1 MKFRNGIIIILLFIA
16 LVSIPISF
24 ASDLD
29 GDIDSNQLYDNDLI
43 IDQELDEDIISD
55 SDSNGYDEE
64 SAVFNENIQ
73 ASDDEYDYSSQYEV
87 LSDGDENLLSDSS
100 SPDGNV
106 LPDLD
111 TDFANIEINCS
122 DSNTIYVNASYTG
135 SEQYGTKLNPFKS
148 IADGFDHLSTYGISN
163 IFIAKGTYSITNKL
177 HVSKSI
183 NIIGEDAKST
193 IINGLNQTQLLYIS
207 TSNIIVNIINLTFTK
222 GLNQNGG
229 AIYNRYSNLNIINS
243 IFKDNHA
250 YDSGSSHGEGGVIY
264 NEKGFIK
271 IYNSTFSNNNI
282 FSNDLSGTYSK
293 YGGVIYS
300 NLGELS
306 IFNSKFTNNGIQ
318 GNYSTGGVIY
328 SSKGFLT
335 LFNTSISNTT
345 LDSRYHS
352 LGGAIS
358 IWDGR
363 NTYIINSTITSNTIK
378 GSYVYGSAIA
388 YKGVLL
394 EIINSTI
401 SNNYANGNSSANS
414 TVYNMNGNY
423 HFENTNFTNNG
434 IKTVKTILSCLEDQ
448 LIISDIVDIDS
459 LGDLP
464 SNYDLRD
471 LGLVT
476 SVKNQGSNG
485 DCWAFAMYAALESYL
500 LKFEDITYDFS
511 ENNMKNAMYENGT
524 YGTEE
529 SSSGG
534 NHIMAFA
541 YLLRG
546 SGPVNESL
554 DPYPSNIPLED
565 LDIEKYVTGFEYVP
579 LRLNV
584 LDNDQIKYAILQYGA
599 LYAPIYSTMLRSNG
613 TGYSNTPNT
622 NNHAVAI
629 VGWDDNYPATSFSPV
644 PPGNGAWIIKNSW
657 GDTKGD
663 GGYYYVSYYDYSF
676 PGVTDQFSAIA
687 ITSVENLT
695 EYKNIYQYDML
706 GNSYE
711 SVGYNSNTAWFANQ
725 FTAESNNPIKAFGL
739 YTFGSSSYLVNI
751 TVNGVSKLV
760 QEGNLSGAGYH
771 TVILDKFVDVVKGNV
786 FKITVRLTTPD
797 SLFPVAVESY
807 RKDYSKK
814 VTAGLNQSFISPNGI
829 NWYDMAQNLTVSKF
843 YKNISRMKL
852 TDANVCLKAYTG
864 FADLSLDIKTN
875 FSYYLEGDSIQ
886 FNITVSNKADPSGE
900 INISSLLDDSVT
912 LLSHAVDR
920 GIFDESNGLWIIDNL
935 NAGESAKLVLT
946 LKFNEKKVAVINSF
960 SLKSLSYSLHKSL
973 VKDSVVEYATHT
985 EFLKI
990 ATVNTTVKSGKTVT
1004 ITLIDGYNNIL
1015 TNKNIT
1021 LKLLSSNNNYTM
1033 NPLTLNTNNGSV
1045 GYALNLLAGKYKFML
1060 MFESDGYYDSSN
1072 YTFDVN
1078 VVKISTNV
1086 VSSNMNASTVV
1097 KAIDGKIGKY
1107 LKMTLKDANGKALV
1121 GKTVI
1126 FTFND
1131 LKFSRVTNKSGVA
1144 RLQINIATAGTYS
1157 FKISFAG
1164 DEKFSASSKTVKV
1177 YVKKQT
1183 LKLTV
1188 PKKTYRLRNKKKYLT
1203 ATLKNSKGKAIK
1215 NKKITFTIN
1224 GKKYTAKTNSKGVA
1238 KVKVS
1243 LSKRKTYK
1251 FTAKFAGDKSYKA
1264 VSKTAKVVVKR

>member
-29 GDIDSNQLYDNDLI
+29 VDIDSNQLYDNDLI

-55 SDSNGYDEE
+55 SDSNSYDEE

-73 ASDDEYDYSSQYEV
+73 ASDDEYDDSSQYEV
-87 LSDGDENLLSDSS
+87 LSDADESLLSDSS
-100 SPDGNV
+100 SPDGNL
-106 LPDLD
+106 LPVLD
-111 TDFANIEINCS
+111 TDFANPEINCN

-135 SEQYGTKLNPFKS
+135 SVESGTKSNPFKS
-148 IADGFDHLSTYGISN
+148 IVDGFDHLSTYGINN

-183 NIIGEDAKST
+183 NIIGEDTKNT
-193 IINGLNQTQLLYIS
+193 IINGLNQTQLLHIS
-207 TSNIIVNIINLTFTK
+207 VKNIVVNIINLTFTK
-222 GLNQNGG
+222 GLNQKGG
-229 AIYNRYSNLNIINS
+229 AIYVCNCSLNIVNS

-250 YDSGSSHGEGGVIY
+250 YDSGTSPGEGGVIY
-264 NEKGFIK
+264 NEGGFIK
-271 IYNSTFSNNNI
+271 IYNSTFSNNSI
-282 FSNDLSGTYSK
+282 FTNNLMSTYSK

-306 IFNSKFTNNGIQ
+306 IFNSKFINNSIK

-335 LFNTSISNTT
+335 LFNSTISNTN
-345 LDSRYHS
+345 LNSGYHS

-363 NTYIINSTITSNTIK
+363 NTYIINSTISGNNIK
-378 GSYVYGSAIA
+378 GTYVYGSAIA
-388 YKGVLL
+388 HKGVLL

-401 SNNYANGNSSANS
+401 SNNYANGTSAANS

-434 IKTVKTILSCLEDQ
+434 IKTVKSILSCLEDQ
-448 LIISDIVDIDS
+448 LIISDIADVDL

-464 SNYDLRD
+464 SSYDLRD
-471 LGLVT
+471 VGLVT

-500 LKFEDITYDFS
+500 LKFENITYDFS
-511 ENNMKNAMYENGT
+511 ENNMKNAMYIGGT
-524 YGTEE
+524 YSTDWGT
-529 SSSGG
+529 GG
-534 NHIMAFA
+534 NHILAFA

-554 DPYPSNIPLED
+554 DPYSSSSSPED
-565 LDIEKYVTGFEYVP
+565 LDIEKYVTGFKYIP
-579 LRLNV
+579 LRLNY

-599 LYAPIYSTMLRSNG
+599 LYAPIYSKIFYGEN
-613 TGYSNTPNT
+613 GYSNLSAGNE
-622 NNHAVAI
+622 HAVAI
-629 VGWDDNYPATSFSPV
+629 VGWDDNYSRNNFNTP
-644 PPGNGAWIIKNSW
+644 PPGDGAWIIKNSW

-663 GGYYYVSYYDYSF
+663 GGYYYVSYYDSTF
-676 PGVTDQFSAIA
+676 PGVTDQFAAIA
-687 ITSVENLT
+687 ITSVDNLT

-760 QEGNLSGAGYH
+760 QEGNLTGAGYH
-771 TVILDKFVDVVKGNV
+771 TVLLDKFVDVVKGNF
-786 FKITVRLTTPD
+786 FKITVKLTTPD

-807 RKDYSKK
+807 REDYSTK
-814 VTAGLNQSFISPNGI
+814 VTAEANQSFISPDGV
-829 NWYDMAQNLTVSKF
+829 NWYDIGKNLTVTKF
-843 YKNISRMKL
+843 YKKAIRTTLNQ
-852 TDANVCLKAYTG
+852 TNVCLKAYTG
-864 FADLSLDIKTN
+864 YSDLSLDIKTN

-900 INISSLLDDSVT
+900 INVSSLLDDSVT
-912 LLSHAVDR
+912 LLSHTVDR

-946 LKFNEKKVAVINSF
+946 LKFNEKKAAVINSF

-990 ATVNTTVKSGKTVT
+990 GPVNTTVKSGKTVT

-1021 LKLLSSNNNYTM
+1021 LKLISSNNNYTM

-1045 GYALNLLAGKYKFML
+1045 GYALNLLAGKYKFMV

-1078 VVKISTNV
+1078 VVKTSTNV
-1086 VSSNMNASTVV
+1086 VASNMNASTVV

-1107 LKMTLKDANGKALV
+1107 LKMTLKDANGNVLV

-1126 FTFND
+1126 FTFKD
-1131 LKFSRVTNKSGVA
+1131 LTFSRVTNKSGVA
-1144 RLQINIATAGTYS
+1144 RLQINIATAGSYS

-1164 DEKFSASSKTVKV
+1164 DEKLSASSKTVKV

-1188 PKKTYRLRNKKKYLT
+1188 AKKTYRLRNKKKYLT

>member
-1 MKFRNGIIIILLFIA
+1 MKFRNGIIIILLLMA

-29 GDIDSNQLYDNDLI
+29 ADIDSNQLYDNDLV
-43 IDQELDEDIISD
+43 IDQELDEDIVSD
-55 SDSNGYDEE
+55 SDSNGYNEE

-73 ASDDEYDYSSQYEV
+73 ASDDEYGEGSQYEV
-87 LSDGDENLLSDSS
+87 LSDAGENLLSDSS
-100 SPDGNV
+100 GHDGNV

-111 TDFANIEINCS
+111 TDFANPEINCN

-148 IADGFDHLSTYGISN
+148 IADGFDHLSAYGISN

-183 NIIGEDAKST
+183 NIIGEDSKNT
-193 IINGLNQTQLLYIS
+193 IVDGLNQTQLLYIS
-207 TSNIIVNIINLTFTK
+207 SKNIVVNIINLTFTK
-222 GLNQNGG
+222 GSNQKGG
-229 AIYNRYSNLNIINS
+229 SIYNWYSCLNIINS
-243 IFKDNHA
+243 IFKNN
-250 YDSGSSHGEGGVIY
+250 YINSSSLSEGGVIY
-264 NEKGFIK
+264 NYAGYIK
-271 IYNSTFSNNNI
+271 IYNSTFLNN
-282 FSNDLSGTYSK
+282 SL
-293 YGGVIYS
+293 YGLNNKFGAVINN

-306 IFNSKFTNNGIQ
+306 IFNTKFINNSINGR
-318 GNYSTGGVIY
+318 YSTGGVIFSY
-328 SSKGFLT
+328 KGFLT
-335 LFNTSISNTT
+335 LFNSSISNTLLNST
-345 LDSRYHS
+345 NNS

-363 NTYIINSTITSNTIK
+363 YTYIINSTISSNTIK
-378 GSYVYGSAIA
+378 GNFVYGSAIA
-388 YKGVLL
+388 HKGVLL

-401 SNNYANGNSSANS
+401 SNNYANGTSAANS

-434 IKTVKTILSCLEDQ
+434 IKTVNSNILSCLEDQ
-448 LIISDIVDIDS
+448 LIISNIADVDL

-464 SNYDLRD
+464 SSYDLRD

-485 DCWAFAMYAALESYL
+485 DCWAFAIYAALESYL
-500 LKFEDITYDFS
+500 LKFENITYDFS

-529 SSSGG
+529 NESGG

-554 DPYPSNIPLED
+554 DPYSSFIPLEG
-565 LDIEKYVTGFEYVP
+565 LDIEKYITGFKYIP
-579 LRLNV
+579 LRLNY

-599 LYAPIYSTMLRSNG
+599 LYAPIYSTMLRNNG
-613 TGYSNTPNT
+613 TGYSNIPNN

-629 VGWDDNYPATSFSPV
+629 VGWDDNYPASSFDPV
-644 PPGNGAWIIKNSW
+644 PPGDGAWIIKNSW

-663 GGYYYVSYYDYSF
+663 GGYYYVSYYDSTF
-676 PGVTDQFSAIA
+676 PGVTDQFAAIA
-687 ITSVENLT
+687 ISSVENLT
-695 EYKNIYQYDML
+695 EYKSIYQYDML

-711 SVGYNSNTAWFANQ
+711 SVGYNSNTAWYANQ

-760 QEGNLSGAGYH
+760 QEGNLTGAGYH
-771 TVILDKFVDVVKGNV
+771 TVKLDQFVDVAKGNI
-786 FKITVRLTTPD
+786 FKIAVKLTTPD
-797 SLFPVAVESY
+797 SLFPVAVESK
-807 RKDYSKK
+807 RSDYSTK
-814 VTAGLNQSFISPNGI
+814 VTAEPNQSFISPDGV
-829 NWYDMAQNLTVSKF
+829 NWYDIGKNLTVTKF
-843 YKNISRMKL
+843 YKNVSRIKL
-852 TDANVCLKAYTG
+852 CETNVCLKAYTG

-875 FSYYLEGDSIQ
+875 FSYYLEGDAIQ

-912 LLSHAVDR
+912 VLSQTVNK
-920 GIFDESNGLWIIDNL
+920 GIFDESNGLWVIDNL

-946 LKFNEKKVAVINSF
+946 LKFNEKKAAVINSF
-960 SLKSLSYSLHKSL
+960 SLKSLSYSLHKNL

-990 ATVNTTVKSGKTVT
+990 ASVNTTVKSGKSVT

-1015 TNKNIT
+1015 ANKSLT
-1021 LKLLSSNNNYTM
+1021 LKLISSSNNYTM
-1033 NPLTLNTNNGSV
+1033 NPLALNTNNGSV
-1045 GYALNLLAGKYKFML
+1045 EYALNLLAGKYKFML
-1060 MFESDGYYDSSN
+1060 SFESDGYYDSSN
-1072 YTFDVN
+1072 CTFDVN
-1078 VVKISTNV
+1078 VVKTSTNV
-1086 VSSNMNASTVV
+1086 VASNMNASTVV
-1097 KAIDGKIGKY
+1097 KAIDGNIGKY
-1107 LKMTLKDANGKALV
+1107 LKMTLKDANGNVLKS
-1121 GKTVI
+1121 KTVV
-1126 FTFND
+1126 FTLNATKYT
-1131 LKFSRVTNKSGVA
+1131 LKTNTFGVA
-1144 RLQINIATAGTYS
+1144 SLQINIAKAGTYS

-1164 DEKFSASSKTVKV
+1164 DEKLSASSKTVKV
-1177 YVKKQT
+1177 YIKKQT
-1183 LKLTV
+1183 LKMTV
-1188 PKKTYRLRNKKKYLT
+1188 PNKTFRVRNKNKYLT
-1203 ATLKNSKGKAIK
+1203 ATLKNSKGKVIK

-1224 GKKYTAKTNSKGVA
+1224 GKKYTAKTNSKGIA

-1251 FTAKFAGDKSYKA
+1251 FTAKFACDKSYKA